1 MSPRC
6 HGCLPGPPKFA
17 WVPALSLALWREINT
32 GCNSEKRH
40 LCERS
45 IVLSPLSVWN
55 DLHILPAW
63 EDGWRGSWATEGAK
77 YLPNLTISA
86 SISISGTFLVA
97 ESLKNLPAM
106 QETQAQSLGRE
117 DPLEEG
123 MATNSSILAWRI
135 PWTEEPG
142 RLQSTELQRV
152 RHD

>member
-106 QETQAQSLGRE
+106 QETQADPIDGSPPGSPVPGILQARTLEWVAISFSNALRGSLRSY
-117 DPLEEG
+117 LR
-123 MATNSSILAWRI
+123 SLA
-135 PWTEEPG
+135 
-142 RLQSTELQRV
+142 
-152 RHD
+152 